1 MRQFY
6 EMVKHTQTICRQIDD
21 ELLECVWQF
30 LCDWRL
36 KDKNMNIIF
45 AESTIFCGIQ
55 FSMFA

>member
-6 EMVKHTQTICRQIDD
+6 EMVKHTQTICRQTDD

-45 AESTIFCGIQ
+45 A
-55 FSMFA
+55 

>member
-30 LCDWRL
+30 LWDWRL

-45 AESTIFCGIQ
+45 A
-55 FSMFA
+55 